1 MAENH
6 LKWYN
11 KTLHQYLSNDEIKL
25 IMQKSNWKAAF
36 EIFHTWG
43 WISFAFAL
51 VGFFPNPVTVIISL
65 FILGGKQLAC
75 AIILHDCSHDSM
87 FTSRKVNNFVGN
99 WFGAYPILHDVKKYR
114 PYHLQHHMHTGLADD
129 PDLSLT
135 KGYPTT
141 AFSMVRKFFR
151 DFFGLSGAKANTGVV
166 LMQLGFMKYALNGTA
181 EWLSQKGRSFFT
193 MLKTGAAN
201 LAGPIA
207 ANLIMFGILFACGKP
222 WLYFL
227 WPGALLTTFNFSL
240 RVRSMAEHSM
250 VEDRTNPHKNT
261 RTTYAN
267 FFERI
272 LFAPHHVNY
281 HAEHHLCMG
290 APSYNL
296 PFMHKLLLQR
306 GYFNQGALEKNY
318 WGIVKKAIVNTPPP
332 TTGQPA

>member
-11 KTLHQYLSNDEIKL
+11 KTLHQYLSNDEIKM
-25 IMQKSNWKAAF
+25 IMQKSNWKAAL
-36 EIFHTWG
+36 EIANTWG
-43 WISFAFAL
+43 WIAFAFAL

-87 FTSRKVNNFVGN
+87 FTNRKVNNVIGN
-99 WFGAYPILHDVKKYR
+99 WFGAYPILHDVNKYR
-114 PYHLQHHMHTGLADD
+114 PYHLQHHINTGTSDD

-141 AFSMVRKFFR
+141 ALSMARKFLR
-151 DFFGLSGAKANTGVV
+151 DLFGVSGVKANFAVV
-166 LMQLGFMKYALNGTA
+166 FMQLGFIKYALNGTA
-181 EWLSQKGRSFFT
+181 EWLSQKGRSVFN
-193 MLKTGAAN
+193 MIKTGAAN
-201 LAGPIA
+201 LTGPVL
-207 ANLIMFGILFACGKP
+207 ANLIMFLILYALGKP
-222 WLYFL
+222 WLYLL
-227 WPGALLTTFNFSL
+227 WPAAMVTTFNFSL

-250 VEDRTNPHKNT
+250 VEDRLDPHKNT

-267 FFERI
+267 FIERI

-296 PFMHKLLLQR
+296 PMMHKLLLER
-306 GYFNQGALEKNY
+306 GFFNDGALENNY
-318 WGIVKKAIVNTPPP
+318 WKIVRKAIINDEV
-332 TTGQPA
+332 GVA

>member
-1 MAENH
+1 MGENH

-11 KTLHQYLSNDEIKL
+11 KTLHQYLSNDEIKG
-25 IMQKSNWKAAF
+25 IMQKSDLKATW
-36 EIFHTWG
+36 EIINTWG
-43 WISFAFAL
+43 WIAFAFAL
-51 VGFFPNPVTVIISL
+51 AGLWPNPFTIIIAL

-87 FTSRKVNNFVGN
+87 FTNPKVNAFVGN
-99 WFGAYPILHDVKKYR
+99 WFGAYPILNDIKKYR
-114 PYHLQHHMHTGLADD
+114 PYHVQHHINTGLADD

-141 AFSMVRKFFR
+141 ALSMTRKFMR
-151 DFFGLSGAKANTGVV
+151 DFFGVSGVKSNSGII
-166 LMQLGFMKYALNGTA
+166 LMQLGLIKYT
-181 EWLSQKGRSFFT
+181 LSGVVVWVSDKGRNILT
-193 MLKTGAAN
+193 VLKTGIQN
-201 LAGPIA
+201 LAGPVA
-207 ANLIMFGILFACGKP
+207 ANLIIFGILLAFGKP
-222 WLYFL
+222 WLYLL
-227 WPGALLTTFNFSL
+227 WIGALLTTFNFSL

-250 VEDRTNPHKNT
+250 VEDPTNPHKNT

-296 PFMHKLLLQR
+296 PMMHKLLLQR
-306 GYFNQGALEKNY
+306 GYFKEGALEPNY
-318 WGIVKKAIVNTPPP
+318 WRIVRKAIVKPED
-332 TTGQPA
+332 GQPVV